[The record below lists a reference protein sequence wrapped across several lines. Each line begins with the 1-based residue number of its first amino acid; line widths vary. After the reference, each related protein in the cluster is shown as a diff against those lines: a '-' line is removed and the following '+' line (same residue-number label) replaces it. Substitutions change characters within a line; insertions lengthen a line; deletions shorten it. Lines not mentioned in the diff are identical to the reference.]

1 MNNKEI
7 NNNKKFDYLDLL
19 RSWVMIIMV
28 EVHVFN
34 AFLKPEIR
42 QEGWF
47 HILNFINGMVASS
60 FIFAAGFAF
69 IVSSKNKIDDLRSLG
84 PQFRKKLRR
93 IGFIFFVGYLIHIPY
108 FSLRSNLFNTDEN
121 MFKSFYNTDVLQC
134 IGAGMLIL
142 LALRIIIKSERIF
155 NIMTILFLLLFVL
168 LAPIIWHIDFSKF
181 MPLFF
186 ACYFNEVHGS
196 FFPIFPWIGFLFAGA
211 VTAIALLWFRDR
223 GKEDLFMKGLFF
235 CGIVFIAI
243 AFPAINWL
251 KAFPWYE
258 IRPSPIFFIQRLG
271 VVFILLY
278 LLSIFCKNR
287 DFSRSYFFD
296 MSRESLLVYWFHLQ
310 IIYRLR
316 FDGRSINYIVNQ
328 SFGIIECSIATLILL
343 VIVIVAAVIWAGIKR
358 NHPKL
363 ARKIFISFI
372 ICGLIF
378 FCVSK

>member
-19 RSWVMIIMV
+19 RSWAMIIMV

-47 HILNFINGMVASS
+47 YILNFINGMVAPS

-69 IVSSKNKIDDLRSLG
+69 IVSSKNKIDDLRSFGSL
-84 PQFRKKLRR
+84 FRKKLRR

-108 FSLRSNLFNTDEN
+108 FSLRSNLFHTDEN
-121 MFKSFYNTDVLQC
+121 MLKSFYNTDVLQC
-134 IGAGMLIL
+134 IGAGILIL

-155 NIMTILFLLLFVL
+155 NLMIILFMLMFVL

-196 FFPIFPWIGFLFAGA
+196 FFPVFPWIGFLFAGA
-211 VTAIALLWFRDR
+211 TTAIALSWFKDR
-223 GKEDLFMKGLFF
+223 GREELFMKGLFF
-235 CGIVFIAI
+235 CGIVFAAI
-243 AFPAINWL
+243 TFPAINWL
-251 KAFPWYE
+251 KTFPWYE
-258 IRPSPIFFIQRLG
+258 IRPDPVFFIQRLG

-278 LLSIFCKNR
+278 LLSLFCKNR
-287 DFSRSYFFD
+287 SFSRSYFFD
-296 MSRESLLVYWFHLQ
+296 MSRESLLVYWLHLQ
-310 IIYRLR
+310 IIFRLR
-316 FDGRSINYIVNQ
+316 FSGRSINSIVNQ
-328 SFGIIECSIATLILL
+328 SFGIIECSIATLVLL
-343 VIVIVAAVIWAGIKR
+343 AVVVAAAVIWASIKR
-358 NHPKL
+358 NHPEPS
-363 ARKIFISFI
+363 RKIFISFV